1 MSDFVTSLTAP
12 FDVATP
18 ECRLGSSE
26 NAAVVERTAGALL
39 RDARESAGLHI
50 AALAVSLKIPVKKL
64 EALEQDRLDLLPDAV
79 FARALA
85 ASVCRTLKVDATEIL
100 ERLPPS
106 VAPRLNDKLAGIN
119 TPFRA
124 SDEATR
130 LPMWSQVSRPAAFTG
145 IVFLLGALVLTLLP
159 AIKPGTA
166 LRKTDAAGVLGEGN
180 PVKPATMAEAGS
192 GAAGFLPS
200 AAERSVQMSAPQPAA
215 EISATALI
223 SPTLADHPPVPGK
236 STDPLTF
243 QAKGESWVEVTDA
256 TGKVVLRRILA
267 AGEVAG
273 AAGVLPLSVVV
284 GKADAI
290 EVQVRGQ
297 VLELGKLSKN
307 NVARFEVK

>member
-1 MSDFVTSLTAP
+1 MSDFVTSLTAH
-12 FDVATP
+12 FDAATA

-85 ASVCRTLKVDATEIL
+85 ASVCRTLKLDATEIL

-106 VAPRLNDKLAGIN
+106 RAPRLNDKLAGMN

-124 SDEATR
+124 SGEATR
-130 LPMWSQVSRPAAFTG
+130 FPMWSQVSRPAVYTG
-145 IVFLLGALVLTLLP
+145 IAFLLGALVLIFLP
-159 AIKPGTA
+159 AIKPDTV
-166 LRKTDAAGVLGEGN
+166 LRKTDSAGVLVGAN
-180 PVKPATMAEAGS
+180 PVKPVAMAGAGS
-192 GAAGFLPS
+192 GTAGFLPS
-200 AAERSVQMSAPQPAA
+200 AAERPAQVSAPQSAA
-215 EISATALI
+215 GISATALI
-223 SPTLADHPPVPGK
+223 SPPLAEQPPVPGE
-236 STDPLTF
+236 SVDSVTF
-243 QAKGESWVEVTDA
+243 HAKGESWVEVIDA
-256 TGKVVLRRILA
+256 RGKVVLRRILA
-267 AGEVAG
+267 AGEVASATG
-273 AAGVLPLSVVV
+273 ALPLSAVV

-290 EVQVRGQ
+290 QVQVRGQ
-297 VLELGKLSKN
+297 ALELGKFSKN